1 LYSFSAAPE
10 YKRLERGPARGRIV
24 PGEGSDMSVLMPR
37 RFLPALLLPL
47 LLVSLASAGCDI
59 VTADLRAQETAE
71 WHKTYQLD
79 ANGRVEIGNVNGKIR
94 VEPSTGNAVEVTAIK
109 KARGASAE
117 SAKAA
122 LERASI
128 VEDVSSSHIKIET
141 KIKRQEG
148 IVFNGS
154 NVQVEYQ
161 VKVPAGAEA
170 RFTTVNGGI
179 EITGL
184 EGRVTAETTNGG
196 VTTRGITGQLD
207 ASTTNGGLDIDLAKV
222 AEGGVKLDCTNGGIH
237 VRLPRDAKATI
248 SASISNGGISAG
260 GLPID
265 TTGENNRRRLEG
277 RMNGGGPR
285 IQIEGTNGGITFSG
299 R

>member
-1 LYSFSAAPE
+1 
-10 YKRLERGPARGRIV
+10 
-24 PGEGSDMSVLMPR
+24 MPR
-37 RFLPALLLPL
+37 RFLPALILPL
-47 LLVSLASAGCDI
+47 LLGAFVSAGCDI

-71 WHKTYQLD
+71 WHKTYKLD
-79 ANGRVEIGNVNGKIR
+79 TNGRVEIGNVNGKIK
-94 VEPSTGNAVEVTAIK
+94 VEPSSGNTVEVTAIK

-122 LERASI
+122 LDRATI
-128 VEDVSSSHIKIET
+128 DEDVSSSRIKIET
-141 KIKRQEG
+141 KIKRLEG

-161 VKVPAGAEA
+161 VKMPAGAEA

-179 EITGL
+179 EISGL

-196 VTTRGITGQLD
+196 VTTRDIAGQLD
-207 ASTTNGGLDIDLAKV
+207 ASTTNGGLDIDLDKV
-222 AEGGVKLDCTNGGIH
+222 AEGGVKLDCTNGGIK
-237 VRLPRDAKATI
+237 VRLPRDARATI
-248 SASISNGGISAG
+248 SASISNGGISSD
-260 GLPID
+260 LPID
-265 TTGENNRRRLEG
+265 ATGDNNRRRLEG

-285 IQIEGTNGGITFSG
+285 IQVEGTNGGIKFSG